1 MKFDRVS
8 RLVVA
13 IGFICSGCLA
23 GCGGGSQRPPTYPVE
38 GTVTIGGKPLA
49 DATITF
55 RPDSSENGQR
65 PANGK
70 TDADGRYQLTTFSA
84 GDGAMEGSYRV
95 TVMQFEAVAS
105 EGTVA
110 DVDDESYTPPEGPSP
125 TVKNRLPKNLADPEQ
140 SGLTAK
146 VEANASGS
154 TIDFTI
160 DK

>member
-8 RLVVA
+8 RLVIA

-55 RPDSSENGQR
+55 RPDSWDNGQR
-65 PANGK
+65 PANGQ
-70 TDADGRYQLTTFSA
+70 TDADGRYQLTTFSR
-84 GDGAMEGSYRV
+84 GDGAMEGSYRI
-95 TVMQFEAVAS
+95 TITQFEAVAS
-105 EGTVA
+105 EDTVA
-110 DVDDESYTPPEGPSP
+110 DVDDESYTPPEGPLP
-125 TVKNRLPKNLADPEQ
+125 TAKNRLPKNLADPEQ
-140 SGLTAK
+140 SGLTAR
-146 VEANASGS
+146 VEADASGN

>member
-8 RLVVA
+8 RLVIA

-55 RPDSSENGQR
+55 RPDSWDNGQR
-65 PANGK
+65 PANGQ
-70 TDADGRYQLTTFSA
+70 TDADGRYQLTTFSR
-84 GDGAMEGSYRV
+84 GDGAMEGSYRI
-95 TVMQFEAVAS
+95 TITQFEAVAS
-105 EGTVA
+105 EDTVA
-110 DVDDESYTPPEGPSP
+110 DVDDESYTPPEGPLP
-125 TVKNRLPKNLADPEQ
+125 TAKNRLPKNLADPEQ
-140 SGLTAK
+140 SGLTAR
-146 VEANASGS
+146 VEADASGN
-154 TIDFTI
+154 TINFTI